1 MASLRLP
8 DKDGVVVVVVATT
21 RDELPEASAH
31 LRELGVI
38 AGRVVA
44 PGDARRLVLASI
56 DDESEAARLVAVL
69 RAEGWLA
76 VLRPASGAQLGAWNR
91 NTRPIVVGER
101 LTVCF
106 VWSEHD
112 RRGLSNVLELDP
124 GGGFGSGEHPSTRL
138 LLEELV
144 ARIIGGERVLDVGC
158 GNGVLGLSALRL
170 GASSAVGVDIQG
182 RAIEATRR
190 NAALNG
196 FERRVEATQAPL
208 VEIEGAFDVVVANIG
223 RAATV
228 ELAADLLE
236 HLSPSGWLAVSGISP
251 GQCAHVAA
259 LFSPLE
265 VLECTTRD
273 EWSAVVLG
281 RPTPGA

>member
-1 MASLRLP
+1 M
-8 DKDGVVVVVVATT
+8 GVVIVVVATT
-21 RDELPEASAH
+21 QDELPEASAR
-31 LRELGVI
+31 LRELGVS
-38 AGRVVA
+38 AGEVVE
-44 PGDARRLVLASI
+44 PSDARRLVLASI

-69 RAEGWLA
+69 RAEGRLA
-76 VLRPASGAQLGAWNR
+76 VLRPARGAQLGAWNR

-101 LTVCF
+101 LALCF

-112 RRGLSNVLELDP
+112 RRSLTNVVELDP
-124 GGGFGSGEHPSTRL
+124 DGGFGSGKHPSTRL
-138 LLEELV
+138 LLEELA
-144 ARIIGGERVLDVGC
+144 ARITGGERVLDVGC

-170 GASSAVGVDIQG
+170 GASNAVGVDIQG

-208 VEIEGAFDVVVANIG
+208 GQIEGVFDVVVANIG

-236 HLSPSGWLAVSGISP
+236 HLSPGGWLAVSGISP

-259 LFSPLE
+259 LFSPLQ
-265 VLECTTRD
+265 VLECRTRD
-273 EWSAVVLG
+273 EWSAVVLA
-281 RPTPGA
+281 RRSPGV